1 MNDSLQIS
9 PTAFSIAAVERDCG
23 LTKDTLRIWE
33 RRYGFPRPGRDGY
46 GERVYPAEQVD
57 KLRLIK
63 RLIDQ
68 GHRPGKIIGLATD
81 ELQRLAGGPTRAA
94 IALRA
99 SAGES
104 DPLAPF
110 LACVKSHALDALR
123 DGLAQALLR
132 LGLARFVDEVVAP
145 LNERVGEAWA
155 RGEFEVYEE
164 HLYTESIQGVLRNAI
179 RAIPQP
185 AGETR
190 RPLVLLTTLPQ
201 EPHGIGLLMAEAIF
215 ALEGA
220 RCVALGVQTP
230 LWDIVQAAAA
240 QRVDVVGL
248 SFSACL
254 GPNQVFGSLA
264 ELRGKLD
271 AAVEIWA
278 GGACAALH
286 RRPPP
291 GVRCFRSLDG
301 IAPALAEWRAAR
313 AG

>member
-1 MNDSLQIS
+1 MNDSLHRLPS
-9 PTAFSIAAVERDCG
+9 AFSIAAVERDCG

-94 IALRA
+94 PRT

-110 LACVKSHALDALR
+110 LASVKSHAPDALR

-155 RGEFEVYEE
+155 RGEFEVHEE
-164 HLYTESIQGVLRNAI
+164 HLYTESVQCVLRNAI

-220 RCVALGVQTP
+220 RCVSLGVQTP
-230 LWDIVQAAAA
+230 LRDIVQAAAA
-240 QRVDVVGL
+240 QRVDVVAL

-254 GPNQVFGSLA
+254 GPHQVLGSLA

-271 AAVEIWA
+271 AAIEIWA

-301 IAPALAEWRAAR
+301 IAPALAEWRAAQ
-313 AG
+313 

>member
-1 MNDSLQIS
+1 MNDSLHIS

-81 ELQRLAGGPTRAA
+81 ELQRLASG
-94 IALRA
+94 
-99 SAGES
+99 S
-104 DPLAPF
+104 DSPAPF

-164 HLYTESIQGVLRNAI
+164 HLYTESVQGVLRNAI
-179 RAIPQP
+179 RAISQP

-240 QRVDVVGL
+240 QRVDVVAL

-271 AAVEIWA
+271 AAVQIWA

-301 IAPALAEWRAAR
+301 IAPALAEWRARR
-313 AG
+313 AA